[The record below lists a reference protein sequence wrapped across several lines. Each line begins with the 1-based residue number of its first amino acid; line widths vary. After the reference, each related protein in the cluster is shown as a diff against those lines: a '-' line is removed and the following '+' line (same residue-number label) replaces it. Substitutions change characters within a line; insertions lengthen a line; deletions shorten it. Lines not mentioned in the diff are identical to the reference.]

1 MMVRALNN
9 LDTIAPFSYL
19 SNGEA
24 SGAASLRVQNINNY
38 YASWAVQVGKTGEEQ
53 SEILMLGAAAPSGTA
68 LTTTANTLYDH
79 PADTPVYAIK
89 YDQIVFERS
98 TVGTAGTATPLGTV
112 TITPDSTFTQYD
124 DTTGASTYA
133 YKTYFRN
140 SVTAGTSTESDWIT
154 PAGFSFYSLA
164 KMRDRVKRKLFDSG
178 YIKDDQTIDDWLNE
192 WLEVLNGAAI
202 KVNKDYLLGTV
213 DVGISSTTGLG
224 TITNAD
230 FKEIRRVDFTTD
242 GVSYFMATKMDR
254 TGFLTSQTFN
264 AAHPYYFYEGDT
276 TIGMRPYATPGTA
289 RLVYYKVATNLVN
302 DADEL
307 PVSMHLYTKS
317 FVDWA
322 VAQALWVD
330 GKDDRANKRE
340 QMAYAERDRFIS
352 EITPRSMSGAVM
364 IDLVEPTSGGDDEG
378 YY

>member
-1 MMVRALNN
+1 MMVRVLNN
-9 LDTIAPFSYL
+9 LDTIAPYSLL

-24 SGAASLRVQNINNY
+24 SGAASLRIQNINNY
-38 YASWAVQVGKTGEEQ
+38 YASWAIQVGKTGEEQ
-53 SEILMLGAAAPSGTA
+53 SEILMLGTAAPSGTA

-98 TVGTAGTATPLGTV
+98 TAGTAGTASPFATV
-112 TITPDSTFTQYD
+112 TITPDSSFTQYD
-124 DTTGASTYA
+124 DTTGAASYA

-140 SVTAGTSTESDWIT
+140 SVTAGTSTESDWLT
-154 PAGFSFYSLA
+154 PAGFSFYSLS
-164 KMRDRVKRKLFDSG
+164 KMRERTKRKLFDSG
-178 YIKDDQTIDDWLNE
+178 FIKDDQTIDDWLNE
-192 WLEVLNGAAI
+192 WLEVMNGAAI

-213 DVGISSTTGLG
+213 DVSFAAGVELG
-224 TITNAD
+224 TITNSD
-230 FKEIRRVDFTTD
+230 FKEVRRIDFTTD
-242 GVSYFMATKMDR
+242 GASFFMATKMER
-254 TGFLTSQTFN
+254 TGFLTSQSFSNT
-264 AAHPYYFYEGDT
+264 HPYYYYQGDNV
-276 TIGMRPYATPGTA
+276 IGRKPSDSAGTA
-289 RLVYYKVATNLVN
+289 RIVYYKITPVLVN

-317 FVDWA
+317 FIDWG

-330 GKDDRANKRE
+330 GKDERAQKRE

-352 EITPRSMSGAVM
+352 EITPRSMGGAV
-364 IDLVEPTSGGDDEG
+364 LNEVVEPTSGADDEG